1 MSLGDIT
8 VIEMEILQF
17 ISNNSNTTQGDIA
30 KALNVSVGKVN
41 YLIKFLLEKEYIQ
54 VCKEGNRYRYILKDK
69 GMEHLEKE
77 LHSTQHRKIDLG
89 ESNSKIELAVILL
102 AGKNEELRETVG
114 ILSVNNEPLIERTI
128 RLLRKKGI
136 KNIILICGYNKEKY
150 EYLLEDNIM
159 LLENPIYEKTG
170 TMYSLSVAQDYIT
183 SDFIL
188 LEGDIVFEEK
198 LLDIL
203 INNRS
208 KNCVTITNLSNRDD
222 EIYVETKNDYIH
234 NISKDIHHLN
244 KILGELIGVTK
255 ISKVVFE
262 KMMHRFSQGT
272 NPYVNYEYML
282 LDVAETFKVY
292 YEYVP
297 NIIFAE
303 IDNLKQYYHVKSEIE
318 PLLK

>member
-1 MSLGDIT
+1 MSLGDET
-8 VIEMEILQF
+8 MIEGIILQF
-17 ISNNSNTTQGDIA
+17 ISNNGNTTQGDIA
-30 KALNVSVGKVN
+30 KALNISVGKVN
-41 YLIKFLLEKEYIQ
+41 YLIKRLLEKEFIQ
-54 VCKEGNRYRYILKDK
+54 VHKQGNRYRYLLKDK
-69 GMEHLEKE
+69 GIEYLEKD
-77 LHSTQHRKIDLG
+77 LHKTHHRKIDLG
-89 ESNSKIELAVILL
+89 KSDSKIELAIILL

-114 ILSVNNEPLIERTI
+114 ILNVNNEPLIERTI
-128 RLLRKKGI
+128 RLLKKKGI

-150 EYLLEDNIM
+150 EYLVEKDTII
-159 LLENPIYEKTG
+159 LENPLYDKTG
-170 TMYSLSVAQDYIT
+170 TMYSLSIAKEYIT

-198 LLDIL
+198 LLDVL
-203 INNRS
+203 INNDNN
-208 KNCVTITNLSNRDD
+208 NCVTITNLSSRDD

-244 KILGELIGVTK
+244 KIHGELIGVTK

-262 KMMHRFSQGT
+262 KMMNRFSEGT

-292 YEYVP
+292 YEYLP

-303 IDNLKQYYHVKSEIE
+303 IDNLKQYYHVKREIE
-318 PLLK
+318 PLLV

>member
-8 VIEMEILQF
+8 VIEAGILQF

-41 YLIKFLLEKEYIQ
+41 YLIKSLLEMEYIQ
-54 VCKEGNRYRYILKDK
+54 VCKEGNRYRYILKSK

-114 ILSVNNEPLIERTI
+114 VLNINDEPLIERTI

-208 KNCVTITNLSNRDD
+208 KNCVTITNLSDRDD

-244 KILGELIGVTK
+244 KIHGELIGITK

-282 LDVAETFKVY
+282 LDVAETFKVHY
-292 YEYVP
+292 QYVP

-303 IDNLKQYYHVKSEIE
+303 IDNLKQYYHVKREIE
-318 PLLK
+318 PLLV

>member
-1 MSLGDIT
+1 MSLGDKT
-8 VIEMEILQF
+8 MIEGIILQF
-17 ISNNSNTTQGDIA
+17 ISNNNNTTQGDIA
-30 KALNVSVGKVN
+30 KALNISVGKVN
-41 YLIKFLLEKEYIQ
+41 YLIKGLLEKDYIQ
-54 VCKEGNRYRYILKDK
+54 VNKQGNRYRYLLKHK
-69 GMEHLEKE
+69 GIEYLEKD
-77 LHSTQHRKIDLG
+77 LHKTHHRKIDLG
-89 ESNSKIELAVILL
+89 KSDSKIELAVILL

-150 EYLLEDNIM
+150 EYLLDETIITV
-159 LLENPIYEKTG
+159 ENPDYEKTG
-170 TMYSLSVAQDYIT
+170 TMYSLSIAKDYIT

-188 LEGDIVFEEK
+188 LEGDIVFEER
-198 LLDIL
+198 LLDVL
-203 INNRS
+203 INNDNS
-208 KNCVTITNLSNRDD
+208 NCVTLTNLSNRDD

-244 KILGELIGVTK
+244 KIDGELIGITK

-262 KMMHRFSQGT
+262 KMMDRFSKGT